1 MSSGLNGLGNAMAAS
16 QSHHHDH
23 GGNYGP
29 VVGMLFFIAI
39 VTAGSLALAR
49 YCVGSQAFQR
59 TGYDLDAYVQ
69 RKFAVCVGAGLRP
82 VKKQQAC
89 QPAAA
94 AEEVTAAP
102 EPPAEQ
108 EEEEEGAGD
117 PQDTNQ

>member
-1 MSSGLNGLGNAMAAS
+1 MSSGLKGLGNAMAAS

-69 RKFAVCVGAGLRP
+69 RKFAVCVGTGLRP
-82 VKKQQAC
+82 VKKQAC

-94 AEEVTAAP
+94 EEVEAAAAS

-108 EEEEEGAGD
+108 KGEEGAGD
-117 PQDTNQ
+117 PQDRNQ

>member
-1 MSSGLNGLGNAMAAS
+1 MSSGLHGL
-16 QSHHHDH
+16 HHRDH

-29 VVGMLFFIAI
+29 VVGALFFIAI

-69 RKFAVCVGAGLRP
+69 RKFAVCVGTGLRRP
-82 VKKQQAC
+82 VTKKQAC

-94 AEEVTAAP
+94 EEVAPAA
-102 EPPAEQ
+102 EPPAE
-108 EEEEEGAGD
+108 EEKEEGAGD
-117 PQDTNQ
+117 PHDI